1 MIALAGFFLTFWVDQ
16 AEQSGQVT
24 PDQARAWRQHFQYM
38 RVLLGLIYLGFY
50 LWERRNKNN
59 VVTTGPDPVEVVK
72 MRYARGEISAE
83 EYHRLKEELRKE

>member
-1 MIALAGFFLTFWVDQ
+1 MMHYGFGNWLGNLGWGLAMLLYMLLPLAL
-16 AEQSGQVT
+16 
-24 PDQARAWRQHFQYM
+24 
-38 RVLLGLIYLGFY
+38 LLGLIYLGFY

-59 VVTTGPDPVEVVK
+59 VVATGPDPVEVVK

>member
-1 MIALAGFFLTFWVDQ
+1 M
-16 AEQSGQVT
+16 
-24 PDQARAWRQHFQYM
+24 
-38 RVLLGLIYLGFY
+38 GLIYLGFY

>member
-1 MIALAGFFLTFWVDQ
+1 MLLYMLLPLAL
-16 AEQSGQVT
+16 
-24 PDQARAWRQHFQYM
+24 
-38 RVLLGLIYLGFY
+38 LLGLIYLGFY

>member
-1 MIALAGFFLTFWVDQ
+1 MMYYGFGNWLGNLGWGLAMLLYMLLPLAL
-16 AEQSGQVT
+16 
-24 PDQARAWRQHFQYM
+24 
-38 RVLLGLIYLGFY
+38 LLGLIYLGFY